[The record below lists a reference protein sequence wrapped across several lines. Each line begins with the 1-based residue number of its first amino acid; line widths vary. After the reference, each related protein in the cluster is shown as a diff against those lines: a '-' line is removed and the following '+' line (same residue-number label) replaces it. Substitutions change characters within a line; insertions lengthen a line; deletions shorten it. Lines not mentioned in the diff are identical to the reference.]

1 MIDHMLNEAERRIIG
16 EAYTSTRPLEN
27 LTTLCDDYGGRFAGS
42 EENREAA
49 EYILGVYEEYDL
61 GEPHLEPFTFQ
72 GCEVGESSLRVRGPT
87 VKDVPTLTL
96 PMTPSGSAQGELVA
110 VETASDLESLGVEG
124 KIVLGTNRL
133 PLRACVEAGA
143 AGFVWM
149 HPFPMMGPP
158 TGVVP
163 PLVPTVSIKH
173 EDGLMLRR
181 LIDRRGSVTVEL
193 QASCE
198 VFERE
203 SWNVCGDVKGGGG
216 DGYVLLG
223 GHYDG
228 HEIAQAAFDCG
239 AACMAVTEI
248 GRILGTVGDGLGGD
262 VRVVCFSAE
271 EFGYWGSRDYAKR
284 HADEMGGMLF
294 TYQLDCNGGPEAQM
308 VTVDHWPELEP
319 FYAELREDL
328 GLPMPFDQRMGPGDS
343 RAFHELGVP
352 TGSIL
357 DYREPGRLPLL
368 KTVRHTEYDTV
379 DKISLRH
386 LQDDIVIGAVST
398 VRILASEDWPRHRS
412 REEVEELKNRLAG

>member
-1 MIDHMLNEAERRIIG
+1 MLYDVEKSVIG

-27 LTTLCDDYGGRFAGS
+27 LTILCDDYGGRFAGS
-42 EENREAA
+42 EMNREAA
-49 EYILGVYEEYDL
+49 EYILGVYEEYGL
-61 GEPHLEPFTFQ
+61 GDPHLEPFKFQ
-72 GCEVGESSLRVRGPT
+72 GCEVGKSSLKVLGAT
-87 VKDVPTLTL
+87 TKNVPTLTL
-96 PMTPSGSAQGELVA
+96 PMTPSGSAEGELVA
-110 VETASDLESLGVEG
+110 VETASDLEGLDVEG
-124 KIVLGTNRL
+124 KVVLGTNRL
-133 PLRACVEAGA
+133 PLRACVEEGA

-163 PLVPTVSIKH
+163 QLVPAVSVKH
-173 EDGLMLRR
+173 EDGLLLRR
-181 LIDRRGSVTVEL
+181 LIDRRENVDVEL
-193 QASCE
+193 NASCE

-203 SWNVCGDVKGGGG
+203 SWNVCGHVEGGGG

-239 AACMAVTEI
+239 AACMAVTEM
-248 GRILGTVGDGLGGD
+248 GRILNTVADRLKGD

-284 HADEMGGMLF
+284 HADDMSDMMF
-294 TYQLDCNGGPEAQM
+294 TYQLDCNAGPEHQM
-308 VTVDHWPELEP
+308 VTVDHWPELQP
-319 FYAELREDL
+319 FYARLREDL

-343 RAFHELGVP
+343 RAFHELGIP

-357 DYREPGRLPLL
+357 DYRESGRLALL
-368 KTVRHTEYDTV
+368 KTVRHTVYDTM

-386 LQDDIVIGAVST
+386 LQDDVAIGAVST
-398 VRILASEDWPRHRS
+398 MRILASEDWPGHRS
-412 REEVEELKNRLAG
+412 RESVAELKKRLST

>member
-1 MIDHMLNEAERRIIG
+1 MINELEKRVIG

-27 LTTLCDDYGGRFAGS
+27 LMTLCDDYGGRFAGT
-42 EENREAA
+42 EMNREAA
-49 EYILGVYEEYDL
+49 EYILGIYEEYGL
-61 GEPHLEPFTFQ
+61 SNPHLEPFTFQ
-72 GCEVGESSLRVRGPT
+72 GCEVGKSSLKVRGPT
-87 VKDVPTLTL
+87 SKNVPTLTL
-96 PMTPSGSAQGELVA
+96 PMTPSGSTEGELVA
-110 VETASDLESLGVEG
+110 LEMASDLEHLDVGG

-133 PLRACVEAGA
+133 PLRDCVEAGA
-143 AGFVWM
+143 VGFVWM

-163 PLVPTVSIKH
+163 QLVPAVSVKH

-181 LIDRRGSVTVEL
+181 LIDRRGSLTVEL
-193 QASCE
+193 NASCE

-203 SWNVCGDVKGGGG
+203 SWNVCVDVKGGGG

-239 AACMAVTEI
+239 AACMAVTEM
-248 GRILGTVGDGLGGD
+248 GRILNNVSDGLDGD

-271 EFGYWGSRDYAKR
+271 EFGYWGSRDYANR
-284 HADEMGGMLF
+284 NADEMANMLF
-294 TYQLDCNGGPEAQM
+294 TYQLDCNGGPEPQM

-319 FYAELREDL
+319 FYARLRDDL
-328 GLPMPFDQRMGPGDS
+328 GLPIPFDQRMGPGDS
-343 RAFHELGVP
+343 RAFHELGIP
-352 TGSIL
+352 TGSII

-368 KTVRHTEYDTV
+368 KTVRHTVYDTV

-386 LQDDIVIGAVST
+386 LQDDVAIGAVST
-398 VRILASEDWPRHRS
+398 MRILSSEDWPVHRN
-412 REEVEELKNRLAG
+412 REEVAELKKRLSI